1 MRGQKV
7 RTFTLKNLVEK
18 KKSSRILRVEDSV
31 IRVRVPSLGRELG
44 PALGNEDPCA
54 TIKTKIKTGQQ
65 NTHTQN
71 QLLLF
76 IF

>member
-31 IRVRVPSLGRELG
+31 IRVRVRVR
-44 PALGNEDPCA
+44 DPC
-54 TIKTKIKTGQQ
+54 IGGFKQSWK
-65 NTHTQN
+65 
-71 QLLLF
+71 LF
-76 IF
+76 RAGDESM